1 MAITDIIRAKL
12 PSSAISSKIQWF
24 IFQYKMKAM
33 AGSSPIRGVLV
44 DWWAFEWFVWV
55 PVEQRRKVGE
65 KMQLAA
71 FLLVRHDHHMWGEF
85 LRRQQY
91 SVQKLQTRQTKQFD
105 ATSII
110 IQHTQSYHTD
120 CTVQSVRDH
129 IGIHAYQSVV
139 GCLESIYLRTS
150 DILVLVDSDH
160 YEDKR
165 SK

>member
-1 MAITDIIRAKL
+1 MAVIDIIRAKL

-55 PVEQRRKVGE
+55 PVEQRRKVGG

-71 FLLVRHDHHMWGEF
+71 FLLVRHDHHMCGEF

-91 SVQKLQTRQTKQFD
+91 SCAKTSNEANEAIRCNINNHTTYTAISHWLCCTVCTRSYRHTRLPICRCM
-105 ATSII
+105 SII
-110 IQHTQSYHTD
+110 DTSENE
-120 CTVQSVRDH
+120 R
-129 IGIHAYQSVV
+129 
-139 GCLESIYLRTS
+139 YLGVS
-150 DILVLVDSDH
+150 G
-160 YEDKR
+160 
-165 SK
+165 